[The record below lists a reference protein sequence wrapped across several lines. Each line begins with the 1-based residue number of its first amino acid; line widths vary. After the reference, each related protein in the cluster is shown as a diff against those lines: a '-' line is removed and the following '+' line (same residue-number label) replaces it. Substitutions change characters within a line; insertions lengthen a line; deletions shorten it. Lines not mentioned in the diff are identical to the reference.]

1 MTSVAAGATAYSD
14 ADSEMA
20 ALTMTAIEIE
30 YVNQFR
36 KMCSEEIPSLRP
48 NFGKAILSWR
58 IANEI
63 EVQAVQS
70 FRNQPDS
77 RRIFDGVVKNGVNRS
92 KASLTVLSTEERR
105 KACLG
110 FLALAKEQNQKIRD
124 RTPKASSYLTQY
136 LKRKPLSDL
145 ALEEYEHLM
154 GCAKQA
160 ANLGFDY
167 DKADAVCHCQWTVFH
182 ENLTREERAEFDA
195 VAMTKDSKS
204 LEWPPLKRIAVP
216 LAMCHRKYFGPP

>member
-1 MTSVAAGATAYSD
+1 MLYLCCLKLRCFRNRIQVRSTFVRLLFVLLSTMTSVAAGATAYSD

-124 RTPKASSYLTQY
+124 RTPK
-136 LKRKPLSDL
+136 
-145 ALEEYEHLM
+145 
-154 GCAKQA
+154 
-160 ANLGFDY
+160 
-167 DKADAVCHCQWTVFH
+167 
-182 ENLTREERAEFDA
+182 
-195 VAMTKDSKS
+195 
-204 LEWPPLKRIAVP
+204 
-216 LAMCHRKYFGPP
+216 